1 MGDSGTGAFLWTFS
15 AQQRIR
21 ENCERGEVYITVD
34 FVLNDFLSYSEKK
47 KKKKKT
53 FNSYNT

>member
-47 KKKKKT
+47 KKKKKN
-53 FNSYNT
+53 F